1 MNIKW
6 NADKYNRDFSFV
18 HQYGQGVIDLI
29 DFNGKSTAIDLG
41 CGNGVLTKA
50 LKEKG
55 LSVTGI
61 DSSEEQL
68 RIARELYPDISFIA
82 ADAVSLSVRNPVD
95 IVFSNAVFHWIDK
108 DKQQTM
114 LSSISRSLKEG
125 GQLVFEMG
133 GHGNNSLIHSALSD
147 VFERHGYIYIMPFYF
162 PSIGEYSAMLEAAGM
177 EVTYAVLFERPTELK
192 GDNGLADW
200 IRMFIRT
207 PFSIIGDKE
216 EENTIILEAAD
227 ILRKNLF
234 KNGKW
239 YLDYVRLRMKAI
251 KSN

>member
-95 IVFSNAVFHWIDK
+95 IVFFR
-108 DKQQTM
+108 T
-114 LSSISRSLKEG
+114 
-125 GQLVFEMG
+125 
-133 GHGNNSLIHSALSD
+133 
-147 VFERHGYIYIMPFYF
+147 
-162 PSIGEYSAMLEAAGM
+162 PSIPLYI
-177 EVTYAVLFERPTELK
+177 FEFGLK
-192 GDNGLADW
+192 DQLQ
-200 IRMFIRT
+200 T
-207 PFSIIGDKE
+207 
-216 EENTIILEAAD
+216 
-227 ILRKNLF
+227 
-234 KNGKW
+234 
-239 YLDYVRLRMKAI
+239 
-251 KSN
+251 